1 VTLAVHRTTGLLT
14 GVRQVLS
21 PHRDERPS
29 GVQPDLIV
37 MHNISLPPDEFGGP
51 WIEKLFNGNL
61 PPDLHPYFA
70 EIVGLRVSSHVLIRR
85 DGEIL
90 QFVPFQ
96 ERAWHAG
103 VSNYEGR
110 SACNDFSI
118 GIELEGTDE
127 LPYEDVQYMQA
138 GAVIRA
144 LLAAYPALSA
154 QRVVGHSDIAP
165 GRKTDPGCAF
175 DWGRLRAGL
184 TIKKA

>member
-1 VTLAVHRTTGLLT
+1 MTLAVHHPTGLLI

-21 PHRDERPS
+21 PHRDERPA

-37 MHNISLPPDEFGGP
+37 IHNISLPPDEFGGP
-51 WIEKLFNGNL
+51 WIERLFNGNL
-61 PPDLHPYFA
+61 PPDHHPYFA
-70 EIVGLRVSSHVLIRR
+70 QIQGMRVSSHVLIRR

-103 VSNYEGR
+103 VSSYEGR

-118 GIELEGTDE
+118 GVELEGADE
-127 LPYEDVQYMQA
+127 LPFDPAQYAQA

-165 GRKTDPGCAF
+165 GRKTDPGPAF
-175 DWGRLRAGL
+175 SWPGL
-184 TIKKA
+184 HAAISAA